1 MKFIHTADIH
11 LDSPLSGLAAYK
23 DAPVGLLRNVTRDAF
38 TRLVDLAIEE
48 AVDFMVIAGDL
59 YDGSWKDYNTGHFFC
74 REMGRLNKVN
84 IPVYLLFGNHD
95 ADSEMTK
102 KLMLPGNVH
111 QFESRKTSTFL
122 IDTLKVALHGR
133 SYRQAATVE
142 NLAHGY
148 PAPLVGW
155 LNIGVLHTA
164 LEGYAAHANYAP
176 CSVAELAAKG
186 YDYWALGHVHEHAV
200 IQKWPW
206 IVFPGNLQ
214 GRHIRESG
222 PRGAVMVTAD
232 ASGIQT
238 VDRLL
243 VESLRW
249 QVLAVDVS
257 EANSLQEVVRL
268 VGMGFERLLA
278 QTPENLFLSV
288 RVCIQGR
295 TAAHGELF
303 GLESQLREEI
313 RGQAAGQGSDRLWIE
328 KVRLET
334 QPPADSRELDHRT
347 DALSD
352 LQRFLDEAP
361 TDSDFLQSLMDDL
374 RPMVD
379 KAPMELI
386 RRLPELEALR
396 QGQVS
401 ELVKSVS
408 PGLLAYLAQAD

>member
-74 REMGRLNKVN
+74 REMGRLNKDN

-102 KLMLPGNVH
+102 KLMLPVNVH

-142 NLAHGY
+142 NLAQGY
-148 PAPLVGW
+148 PAPLAGW

-334 QPPADSRELDHRT
+334 QPLADSRELDQRT